1 MSLIVASQ
9 MEPEINA
16 ALAGLPLGPRV
27 IPAPVGEPWKAAQDA
42 DVLIIRP
49 TPEWITSRKQEV
61 ARPAGWPGRL
71 QWVFSASAGIDFYPE
86 WLLDAPLVSCGRGTA
101 SEEIADYV
109 IAAIYRQAKD
119 LDAVAVTDVWQWRHI
134 PQGQVAGS
142 TVGLVGL
149 GAIGQAVA
157 RRAVALGAR
166 VVAARRGGSG
176 GDLIPGVEVL
186 GSVSAVVEQADHI
199 VIAIPATPQTRHL
212 FNAELLAKVRPGAHL
227 INVAR
232 GSVVDQQALQDALD
246 KGPLGFAT
254 LDVTDPEPLP
264 AGHPLYTHPKVRI
277 TPHISSN
284 YATARHRLL
293 DKLATSIDLFARGGP
308 ARSGRSAAGVL
319 KGRGGGVSCPA
330 ASILMPRADGP
341 EYLPPRGG
349 PASRG

>member
-9 MEPEINA
+9 MEPDINQ
-16 ALAGLPLGPRV
+16 ALARLPLRPHI
-27 IPAPVGEPWKAAQDA
+27 IPAPVGEPWRAAQDA

-49 TPEWITSRKQEV
+49 SPEWITSRKQGV
-61 ARPAGWPGRL
+61 VRPAGWPGRL

-101 SEEIADYV
+101 SQEIADYV

-119 LDAVAVTDVWQWRHI
+119 LDAARVTGVWEWRQV
-134 PQGQVAGS
+134 PLGQVAGS

-166 VVAARRGGSG
+166 VVAARRGSG
-176 GDLIPGVEVL
+176 GEAVPGVEVL
-186 GSVSAVVEQADHI
+186 DSVSAVVENADHI
-199 VIAIPATPQTRHL
+199 VIAVPATAQTRHL
-212 FNAELLAKVRPGAHL
+212 FNAELLAKARPGAHL

-232 GSVVDQQALQDALD
+232 GAVVDQQALLAALET
-246 KGPLGFAT
+246 GPLGFAT

-264 AGHPLYTHPKVRI
+264 EGHPLYTHPKVRI

-293 DKLATSIDLFARGGP
+293 DKLADNIARFASGQAPHDLVDAERG
-308 ARSGRSAAGVL
+308 
-319 KGRGGGVSCPA
+319 
-330 ASILMPRADGP
+330 
-341 EYLPPRGG
+341 Y
-349 PASRG
+349 